1 MSYTDQLKENKKA
14 LYTVTCLIAAIPA
27 VYFYLSKVQEIKD
40 TELALRNDTQ
50 SLELQ
55 LASHQKK
62 QNTLPELKAQL
73 EKKKQ
78 DLVNIESLLPSNV
91 SIQKTLEIITRLSK
105 HNHVILKTFD
115 QLAPVLSPE
124 KNYYEIP
131 LNISLTGT
139 YRDLVMFYDRLTHT
153 KQLLKLTNLRF
164 SSSNLK
170 RDYLTSTCSII
181 LYRGL

>member
-1 MSYTDQLKENKKA
+1 MSFSDQLKENNKA

-27 VYFYLSKVQEIKD
+27 VYFYLSKVQDIKN

-50 SLELQ
+50 SLEIQ

-73 EKKKQ
+73 EQKKK
-78 DLVNIESLLPSNV
+78 DLENIESLLPSNV

-105 HNHVILKTFD
+105 HNHVTLLSFD
-115 QLAPVLSPE
+115 QLPAVLSSE
-124 KNYYEIP
+124 RNYYEIP
-131 LNISLTGT
+131 LNISLKGT

-153 KQLLKLTNLRF
+153 KQLLRLTNLRF
-164 SSSNLK
+164 SSSSLK
-170 RDYLTSTCSII
+170 QDYLTSTCSII